1 MKSFAIACISTKDH
15 AKTIRALKSTLK
27 SLKNKRRVNT
37 VYWFSNEK
45 FPEKIDCNVEWI
57 RINHFQ
63 DLQKD
68 LNYVTLKLMPH
79 VIKEEY
85 VLIIQSDGY
94 AVNPESWDDK
104 FLDYDYIGAVWTW
117 HPEGVQVGNGGLCIR
132 SRKLLDAL
140 LDLRIH
146 EQPDQE
152 DSLICIVH
160 SQILK
165 DKYGIQFAPRDLA
178 DKFSIEYN
186 IESPWMGKSFGFHG
200 KHGIH
205 SYYNAEID

>member
-117 HPEGVQVGNGGLCIR
+117 HPEGVQVGNGGFCIR

-146 EQPDQE
+146 EADR
-152 DSLICIVH
+152 SRKAGLAGH
-160 SQILK
+160 YSK
-165 DKYGIQFAPRDLA
+165 DRDP
-178 DKFSIEYN
+178 ERR
-186 IESPWMGKSFGFHG
+186 G
-200 KHGIH
+200 
-205 SYYNAEID
+205 